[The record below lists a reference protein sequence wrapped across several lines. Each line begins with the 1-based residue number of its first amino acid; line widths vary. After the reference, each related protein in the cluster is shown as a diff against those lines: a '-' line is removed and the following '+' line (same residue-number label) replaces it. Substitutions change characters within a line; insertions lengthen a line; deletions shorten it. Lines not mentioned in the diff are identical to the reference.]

1 MAETVDNPGDA
12 RFEIRGDGETAGFV
26 DYRLRGSTISLLHT
40 EVGDRFEGQGL
51 GSRLVRAVLDS
62 ARERGLEVLPHCPF
76 VRSWIAR
83 HPEYLELVPEDRRA
97 EFDL

>member
-1 MAETVDNPGDA
+1 M
-12 RFEIRGDGETAGFV
+12 
-26 DYRLRGSTISLLHT
+26 
-40 EVGDRFEGQGL
+40 
-51 GSRLVRAVLDS
+51 LDS